1 MILETEMAKNIT
13 NIHECTKIHECKK
26 TSHFFFAL
34 YGYMKVLFF
43 RKNFMFENVLT
54 IPIWYNWCVGQ

>member
-26 TSHFFFAL
+26 TSHFFFTL

-54 IPIWYNWCVGQ
+54 VPI